1 MTFDFFGLY
10 FDIIMVTITIPK
22 KISINENLVAIPRKE
37 YELLRSVF
45 EILKER
51 KEKKEI
57 TENDILRWS
66 REAKKLKKTGRLLVL
81 RSLKDFR

>member
-1 MTFDFFGLY
+1 
-10 FDIIMVTITIPK
+10 VATITISK
-22 KISINENLVAIPRKE
+22 KLSLNEDLVAIPRKE

-45 EILKER
+45 EVL

-66 REAKKLKKTGRLLVL
+66 GDAKKLKKAGKLLVL
-81 RSLKDFR
+81 RSLKDLR

>member
-1 MTFDFFGLY
+1 
-10 FDIIMVTITIPK
+10 MVTITIPK